1 MYFFLLTFFFFV
13 NRMINRHV
21 VGRYDD
27 LWGPA
32 VLCVLLVG
40 ALIVNFYLR
49 FR

>member
-1 MYFFLLTFFFFV
+1 
-13 NRMINRHV
+13 MINRRI

-32 VLCVLLVG
+32 VLCFLLVG
-40 ALIVNFYLR
+40 ALVVNFYLR

>member
-1 MYFFLLTFFFFV
+1 MIHDLTFSFY
-13 NRMINRHV
+13 RMINRRI

>member
-1 MYFFLLTFFFFV
+1 
-13 NRMINRHV
+13 MINRRI

-32 VLCVLLVG
+32 VLCTLLVG